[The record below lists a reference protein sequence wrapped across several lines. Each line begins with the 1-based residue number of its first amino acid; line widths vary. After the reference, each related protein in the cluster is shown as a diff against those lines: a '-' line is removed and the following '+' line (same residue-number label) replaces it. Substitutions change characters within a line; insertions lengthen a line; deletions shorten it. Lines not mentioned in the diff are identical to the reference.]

1 MLSACLERLCPLRF
15 IHTFFIVLKMKYFSY
30 MTVLGSFLKVL
41 KGRERKKFFSLTFFI
56 IESIRQMKLHIQVS
70 KCDILVLRFS
80 SFS

>member
-1 MLSACLERLCPLRF
+1 
-15 IHTFFIVLKMKYFSY
+15 